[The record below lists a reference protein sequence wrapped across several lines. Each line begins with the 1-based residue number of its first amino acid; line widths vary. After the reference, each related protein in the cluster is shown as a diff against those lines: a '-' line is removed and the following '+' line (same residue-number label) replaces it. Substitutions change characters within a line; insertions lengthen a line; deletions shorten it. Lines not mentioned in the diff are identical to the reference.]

1 MADRISQIRS
11 NCLKDHLS
19 WFLCLSI
26 FIFFFESC
34 SPKPAPAP
42 APATKVKSKK
52 PDWLGGKNMDSDHW
66 FGIGSVAVGDSVS
79 PKTIAIESIQKQI
92 YHQIKKH
99 INNEFDIS
107 DSLLESICEKA
118 ISSRIEIIKT
128 LTKEAENYTDGKK
141 KYTLLSLNKK
151 IYSQRLE
158 KRLEELY
165 IGDILNR
172 IEGPPGKEN
181 FLLLSESIQMIVG
194 SIDIIIKKE
203 LQSKNSKSKMINK
216 VRNILNDY
224 NDRVLFTFD
233 PRYLNSVPIS
243 NDQQELTIRVVD
255 NVDHIRLDSIDVHIE
270 YDGLYDSQNWISDS
284 TNDFLV
290 LLPNVVSNTS
300 YVLTI
305 GVDYRKIF
313 RGDYLDLFSVKQNFS
328 NVTVIPRNIK
338 IYSTESI
345 STLGTGLEYSAIY
358 DSIKS
363 CFEDNYGA
371 EFVDHHHQAELLM
384 NIEVATKENMRRE
397 SRKQP
402 FKSEAFF
409 ILSLEYRQTGN
420 SLFSQVI
427 AKTEALDYDFVERA
441 SIRALKDLSS
451 SAIHSIC
458 Q

>member
-1 MADRISQIRS
+1 MIVM
-11 NCLKDHLS
+11 
-19 WFLCLSI
+19 F
-26 FIFFFESC
+26 FIEAC
-34 SPKPAPAP
+34 SPKPESEPE
-42 APATKVKSKK
+42 PATKVKSRK
-52 PDWLGGKNMDSDHW
+52 PDWVGGKNMDNDHW
-66 FGIGSVAVGDSVS
+66 FGIGSLAVGDSIS

-92 YHQIKKH
+92 YHQIKKN
-99 INNEFDIS
+99 INNEFDIR
-107 DSLLESICEKA
+107 DTVLESICDRA
-118 ISSRIEIIKT
+118 ISTRIDIVKT
-128 LTKEAENYTDGKK
+128 LTKEVENYTDGKK
-141 KYTLLSLNKK
+141 KYILLSLNKK
-151 IYSQRLE
+151 IYSERLE
-158 KRLEELY
+158 KRLEELN
-165 IGDILNR
+165 IEETLSR

-181 FLLLSESIQMIVG
+181 FLLLSEAIQMIVG
-194 SIDIIIKKE
+194 FIDFIIKKE
-203 LQSKNSKSKMINK
+203 LQSKNSNSKMINK
-216 VRNILNDY
+216 VKYILNDY

-255 NVDHIRLDSIDVHIE
+255 KVNHMRLDSIDVYME
-270 YDGLYDSQNWISDS
+270 YGGVYDSQNWISDS
-284 TNDFLV
+284 TNDFSV
-290 LLPNVVSNTS
+290 LLPNVVSKTS

-305 GVDYRKIF
+305 GVDYKKIF
-313 RGDYLDLFSVKQNFS
+313 KGNYLDLFSVKQNFS
-328 NVTVIPRNIK
+328 NVTIIPRNIK

-358 DSIKS
+358 DSIKR
-363 CFEDNYGA
+363 CFENNYGA
-371 EFVDHHHQAELLM
+371 EFVDNNQQAELLM

-409 ILSLEYRQTGN
+409 ILSLEYRQSGN

>member
-1 MADRISQIRS
+1 M
-11 NCLKDHLS
+11 
-19 WFLCLSI
+19 I

-107 DSLLESICEKA
+107 DSLLDSICEQA
-118 ISSRIEIIKT
+118 ISSRIEIIKN
-128 LTKEAENYTDGKK
+128 LTKEVENYSDGKK
-141 KYTLLSLNKK
+141 KYTLLSLDKK
-151 IYSQRLE
+151 IYSERLE
-158 KRLEELY
+158 KRLEELN
-165 IGDILNR
+165 IEDILNR
-172 IEGPPGKEN
+172 IDGPPGKEN
-181 FLLLSESIQMIVG
+181 FLLLSEAIQMIVG
-194 SIDIIIKKE
+194 SIDFIIKKE
-203 LQSKNSKSKMINK
+203 LQSKISNSKIINK
-216 VRNILNDY
+216 VRSILNDY

-255 NVDHIRLDSIDVHIE
+255 NVNHMRLDSIDVYIE
-270 YDGLYDSQNWISDS
+270 YGGLYDSQNWISDS

-290 LLPNVVSNTS
+290 LLPNVVSKTS

-305 GVDYRKIF
+305 GVDYKKIL

-363 CFEDNYGA
+363 CFQDNYGA
-371 EFVDHHHQAELLM
+371 EFVDNHHQAELLM

-451 SAIHSIC
+451 SAIRSIC

>member
-1 MADRISQIRS
+1 M
-11 NCLKDHLS
+11 
-19 WFLCLSI
+19 I

-34 SPKPAPAP
+34 SPKPAP

-66 FGIGSVAVGDSVS
+66 FGIGSVAFGDSVS

-107 DSLLESICEKA
+107 DSLLDSICEQA
-118 ISSRIEIIKT
+118 ISSRIEIIKN
-128 LTKEAENYTDGKK
+128 LTKEVENYSDGKK
-141 KYTLLSLNKK
+141 KYTLLSLDKK
-151 IYSQRLE
+151 IYSERLE
-158 KRLEELY
+158 KRLEELN
-165 IGDILNR
+165 IEDILNR
-172 IEGPPGKEN
+172 IDGPPGKEN
-181 FLLLSESIQMIVG
+181 FLLLSEAIQMIVG
-194 SIDIIIKKE
+194 SIDFIIKKE
-203 LQSKNSKSKMINK
+203 LQSKISNSKIINK
-216 VRNILNDY
+216 VRSILNDY
-224 NDRVLFTFD
+224 NDRILFTFD

-255 NVDHIRLDSIDVHIE
+255 NVNHMRLDSIDVYIE
-270 YDGLYDSQNWISDS
+270 YGGLYDSQKWVSDS
-284 TNDFLV
+284 INDFLV
-290 LLPNVVSNTS
+290 LLPNVVLNTS

-305 GVDYRKIF
+305 GVDYQKIL
-313 RGDYLDLFSVKQNFS
+313 RGDYLDLFSIKQNFS

-363 CFEDNYGA
+363 CFQDNYGA
-371 EFVDHHHQAELLM
+371 EFVDNHHQAELLM

-441 SIRALKDLSS
+441 SIRALKDLTS
-451 SAIHSIC
+451 SAIRSIC

>member
-1 MADRISQIRS
+1 M
-11 NCLKDHLS
+11 
-19 WFLCLSI
+19 I

-42 APATKVKSKK
+42 VTKVRSKK

-151 IYSQRLE
+151 IYSQQLE
-158 KRLEELY
+158 KRLEGLNIE
-165 IGDILNR
+165 DILNR

-181 FLLLSESIQMIVG
+181 FLLLSEAIQMVVG
-194 SIDIIIKKE
+194 SIDFIIQKE
-203 LQSKNSKSKMINK
+203 LQSKNSKSKIINR
-216 VRNILNDY
+216 VRYILNDY

-233 PRYLNSVPIS
+233 PRYLNSVSIS
-243 NDQQELTIRVVD
+243 NDQQELTIKVVD
-255 NVDHIRLDSIDVHIE
+255 NVNHMRLDSIDAYIE
-270 YDGLYDSQNWISDS
+270 YGGLYDSQNWVSDS
-284 TNDFLV
+284 TNDFSV

-305 GVDYRKIF
+305 GVDYKKIF

-328 NVTVIPRNIK
+328 TVTVIPRNIK

-402 FKSEAFF
+402 FKSEVFF

>member
-1 MADRISQIRS
+1 
-11 NCLKDHLS
+11 
-19 WFLCLSI
+19 
-26 FIFFFESC
+26 
-34 SPKPAPAP
+34 
-42 APATKVKSKK
+42 
-52 PDWLGGKNMDSDHW
+52 
-66 FGIGSVAVGDSVS
+66 
-79 PKTIAIESIQKQI
+79 
-92 YHQIKKH
+92 
-99 INNEFDIS
+99 
-107 DSLLESICEKA
+107 
-118 ISSRIEIIKT
+118 
-128 LTKEAENYTDGKK
+128 
-141 KYTLLSLNKK
+141 
-151 IYSQRLE
+151 
-158 KRLEELY
+158 
-165 IGDILNR
+165 
-172 IEGPPGKEN
+172 
-181 FLLLSESIQMIVG
+181 MIVG
-194 SIDIIIKKE
+194 SIDFIIKKE
-203 LQSKNSKSKMINK
+203 LQSKISNSKIINK
-216 VRNILNDY
+216 VRSILNDY

-255 NVDHIRLDSIDVHIE
+255 NVNHMRLDSIDVYIE
-270 YDGLYDSQNWISDS
+270 YGGLYDSQNWVSDS

-290 LLPNVVSNTS
+290 LLPNVVSKTS

-305 GVDYRKIF
+305 GVDYKKIL

-441 SIRALKDLSS
+441 SIRALKDLSN
-451 SAIHSIC
+451 SAIRSIC

>member
-1 MADRISQIRS
+1 M
-11 NCLKDHLS
+11 
-19 WFLCLSI
+19 I

-79 PKTIAIESIQKQI
+79 PKMIAIESIQKQI
-92 YHQIKKH
+92 YHQIKKN

-107 DSLLESICEKA
+107 DSLLDSICEQA
-118 ISSRIEIIKT
+118 ISSRIEIIKN
-128 LTKEAENYTDGKK
+128 LTKEAKNYTDGKK
-141 KYTLLSLNKK
+141 KYTLLSLDKK
-151 IYSQRLE
+151 IYSERLE
-158 KRLEELY
+158 KRLEELN
-165 IGDILNR
+165 IEDILNR
-172 IEGPPGKEN
+172 IDGPPGKEN
-181 FLLLSESIQMIVG
+181 FLLLSEAIQMIVG
-194 SIDIIIKKE
+194 SIDFIIKKE
-203 LQSKNSKSKMINK
+203 LQSKISNSKIINK

-224 NDRVLFTFD
+224 NDRILFTFD
-233 PRYLNSVPIS
+233 PKYLNSVPIS
-243 NDQQELTIRVVD
+243 NHQQELTIRVVD
-255 NVDHIRLDSIDVHIE
+255 NVNHMRLDSIDVYIE
-270 YDGLYDSQNWISDS
+270 YGGLYDSQNWVSDS

-290 LLPNVVSNTS
+290 LLPNVVLNTS

-305 GVDYRKIF
+305 GVDYQKIL
-313 RGDYLDLFSVKQNFS
+313 RGDYLDLFSIKQNFS

-363 CFEDNYGA
+363 CFQDNYGA
-371 EFVDHHHQAELLM
+371 EFVDNHHQAELLM

-409 ILSLEYRQTGN
+409 ILSLEYRQSGN

-451 SAIHSIC
+451 SAIRSIC

>member
-1 MADRISQIRS
+1 M
-11 NCLKDHLS
+11 
-19 WFLCLSI
+19 I

-34 SPKPAPAP
+34 SPKPEPVP
-42 APATKVKSKK
+42 VTKVKSKK

-66 FGIGSVAVGDSVS
+66 FGIGSVAFGDSVS

-107 DSLLESICEKA
+107 DSLLDVICEQA
-118 ISSRIEIIKT
+118 ISSRIEIIKN
-128 LTKEAENYTDGKK
+128 LAKEMENYTDGKK

-151 IYSQRLE
+151 IYSERLE
-158 KRLEELY
+158 KRLEELN

-172 IEGPPGKEN
+172 IDGPPGKEN
-181 FLLLSESIQMIVG
+181 FLLLSEAIQMIVG
-194 SIDIIIKKE
+194 SIDFIIKKE
-203 LQSKNSKSKMINK
+203 LQSKNSNSKIINR
-216 VRNILNDY
+216 VRYILNDY

-255 NVDHIRLDSIDVHIE
+255 NVNHMRIDSIDVYIE
-270 YDGLYDSQNWISDS
+270 YGGLYDSQSWISDS
-284 TNDFLV
+284 TNDFSV
-290 LLPNVVSNTS
+290 LLPDVVSNTS

-305 GVDYRKIF
+305 GVDYKKIF

-328 NVTVIPRNIK
+328 TVTVIPRNIK

-409 ILSLEYRQTGN
+409 ILSLEYRQSGN

-451 SAIHSIC
+451 SAIRSIC

>member
-1 MADRISQIRS
+1 M
-11 NCLKDHLS
+11 
-19 WFLCLSI
+19 I
-26 FIFFFESC
+26 FNVFFESC

-42 APATKVKSKK
+42 APATKVKTKK

-99 INNEFDIS
+99 ISTEFDIS
-107 DSLLESICEKA
+107 DSVLESICQQA
-118 ISSRIEIIKT
+118 ISSRIEIIEN
-128 LTKEAENYTDGKK
+128 LAKEAENYTDGKK
-141 KYTLLSLNKK
+141 KYSLLSINKK
-151 IYSQRLE
+151 IYYKRLE
-158 KRLEELY
+158 KRLEGLNIE
-165 IGDILNR
+165 DILNR

-181 FLLLSESIQMIVG
+181 FLLLSEAIQMIVG
-194 SIDIIIKKE
+194 SIDFIIKKE
-203 LQSKNSKSKMINK
+203 LQSKNSNSKIINR
-216 VRNILNDY
+216 VRYILNDY

-255 NVDHIRLDSIDVHIE
+255 NVNNMRLDSIDAYIE
-270 YDGLYDSQNWISDS
+270 YGGLYDSQNWISDS
-284 TNDFLV
+284 TNNFSV
-290 LLPNVVSNTS
+290 LLPNAVSNSS
-300 YVLTI
+300 YVFTI
-305 GVDYRKIF
+305 GVDYKKMF

-328 NVTVIPRNIK
+328 TVTVIPRNIK

-363 CFEDNYGA
+363 CFEDSYGA
-371 EFVDHHHQAELLM
+371 EFVDNHHQAELLM
-384 NIEVATKENMRRE
+384 NIEVATEENMRRE
-397 SRKQP
+397 SRKKP

-420 SLFSQVI
+420 NLFSQVI

-451 SAIHSIC
+451 SAIRNIC

>member
-1 MADRISQIRS
+1 M
-11 NCLKDHLS
+11 
-19 WFLCLSI
+19 I

-52 PDWLGGKNMDSDHW
+52 PEWLGGKNMDSDHW
-66 FGIGSVAVGDSVS
+66 FGIGSVAAGDSVS

-107 DSLLESICEKA
+107 DSLLDSICEQA
-118 ISSRIEIIKT
+118 ISSRIEIIKN

-141 KYTLLSLNKK
+141 KYTLLSLDKK
-151 IYSQRLE
+151 IYSERLE
-158 KRLEELY
+158 KRLEELN
-165 IGDILNR
+165 IEDILNR
-172 IEGPPGKEN
+172 IDGPPGKEN
-181 FLLLSESIQMIVG
+181 FLLLSEVIQMIID
-194 SIDIIIKKE
+194 SIDFIIKKE
-203 LQSKNSKSKMINK
+203 LQSKNSNSKMINK

-255 NVDHIRLDSIDVHIE
+255 NVNHMRLDSIDVYIE
-270 YDGLYDSQNWISDS
+270 YGGLYDSQKWVSDS
-284 TNDFLV
+284 INDFLV
-290 LLPNVVSNTS
+290 LLPNVVLNTS

-305 GVDYRKIF
+305 GVDYQKIL

-371 EFVDHHHQAELLM
+371 EFVDNHHQAELLM

-451 SAIHSIC
+451 SAIRSIC

>member
-1 MADRISQIRS
+1 M
-11 NCLKDHLS
+11 
-19 WFLCLSI
+19 I
-26 FIFFFESC
+26 FNVFFESC

-42 APATKVKSKK
+42 APATKVKTKK

-99 INNEFDIS
+99 IKSEFDIS
-107 DSLLESICEKA
+107 DSVLESICQQA
-118 ISSRIEIIKT
+118 ISSRIEIIEN
-128 LTKEAENYTDGKK
+128 LAKEAENYTDGKK

-151 IYSQRLE
+151 IYYKRLE
-158 KRLEELY
+158 KRLEGLNIE
-165 IGDILNR
+165 DILNR

-181 FLLLSESIQMIVG
+181 FLLLSEAIQMIVG
-194 SIDIIIKKE
+194 SIDFIIKKE
-203 LQSKNSKSKMINK
+203 LQSKNSKSKIINR
-216 VRNILNDY
+216 VRYILNDY

-233 PRYLNSVPIS
+233 PRYLNSVSIS

-255 NVDHIRLDSIDVHIE
+255 NVNHMRLDSIDAYIE
-270 YDGLYDSQNWISDS
+270 YGGLYDSQNWISDS
-284 TNDFLV
+284 TNDFSV

-305 GVDYRKIF
+305 GVDYKKIF
-313 RGDYLDLFSVKQNFS
+313 RGDYLGLFSVKQNFS
-328 NVTVIPRNIK
+328 TVTVIPRNIK

-451 SAIHSIC
+451 SAIRSIC

>member
-1 MADRISQIRS
+1 M
-11 NCLKDHLS
+11 
-19 WFLCLSI
+19 I

-34 SPKPAPAP
+34 SPKPAP

-66 FGIGSVAVGDSVS
+66 FGIGSVAFGDSVS

-107 DSLLESICEKA
+107 DSLLDGICEQA
-118 ISSRIEIIKT
+118 ISSRIEIIKN
-128 LTKEAENYTDGKK
+128 LTKEVENYSDGKK
-141 KYTLLSLNKK
+141 KYTLLSLDKK
-151 IYSQRLE
+151 IYSERLE
-158 KRLEELY
+158 KRLEELN
-165 IGDILNR
+165 IEDILNR
-172 IEGPPGKEN
+172 IDGPPGKEN
-181 FLLLSESIQMIVG
+181 FLLLSEAIQMIVG

-203 LQSKNSKSKMINK
+203 LQSKNSNSKMINK

-233 PRYLNSVPIS
+233 PQYLNSVPLS

-255 NVDHIRLDSIDVHIE
+255 NVNHMRLDSIDVYIE
-270 YDGLYDSQNWISDS
+270 YGGLYDSQNWISDS
-284 TNDFLV
+284 TNDFFV
-290 LLPNVVSNTS
+290 LLPNVVSKTS

-305 GVDYRKIF
+305 GVDYKKIL

-363 CFEDNYGA
+363 CFQDNYGA
-371 EFVDHHHQAELLM
+371 EFVDNHHQAELLM

-451 SAIHSIC
+451 SAIRSIC

>member
-1 MADRISQIRS
+1 M
-11 NCLKDHLS
+11 
-19 WFLCLSI
+19 I

-34 SPKPAPAP
+34 SPKPAP

-92 YHQIKKH
+92 YHQIKKD

-107 DSLLESICEKA
+107 DSLLDSICEQA
-118 ISSRIEIIKT
+118 ISSRIEIIKN

-151 IYSQRLE
+151 IYSERLE

-172 IEGPPGKEN
+172 IDGPPGKEN
-181 FLLLSESIQMIVG
+181 FLLLSEAIQMIVG
-194 SIDIIIKKE
+194 SIDFIIKKE
-203 LQSKNSKSKMINK
+203 LQSKISNSKIINK
-216 VRNILNDY
+216 VRSILNDY

-255 NVDHIRLDSIDVHIE
+255 NVNHMRLDSIDVYIE
-270 YDGLYDSQNWISDS
+270 YGGLYDSQKWVSDS

-305 GVDYRKIF
+305 GVDYKKIL

-363 CFEDNYGA
+363 CFQDNYGA
-371 EFVDHHHQAELLM
+371 EFVDNHHQAELLM

-451 SAIHSIC
+451 SAIRSIC

>member
-1 MADRISQIRS
+1 M
-11 NCLKDHLS
+11 
-19 WFLCLSI
+19 I
-26 FIFFFESC
+26 FNVFFESC

-52 PDWLGGKNMDSDHW
+52 PEWLGSKNMDSDHW

-79 PKTIAIESIQKQI
+79 PKTIAIESIQEQI

-107 DSLLESICEKA
+107 DSLLDSICEQA
-118 ISSRIEIIKT
+118 ISSRIEIIKN
-128 LTKEAENYTDGKK
+128 LTKEAKNYTDGKK
-141 KYTLLSLNKK
+141 KYTLLSLDKK
-151 IYSQRLE
+151 IYSERLE
-158 KRLEELY
+158 KRLEELN
-165 IGDILNR
+165 IEDILNR
-172 IEGPPGKEN
+172 IDGPPGKEN
-181 FLLLSESIQMIVG
+181 FLLLSEAIQMIVG
-194 SIDIIIKKE
+194 SIDFIIKKE
-203 LQSKNSKSKMINK
+203 LQSKNSNSKIINR
-216 VRNILNDY
+216 VRYILNDY

-255 NVDHIRLDSIDVHIE
+255 NVNHMRLDSIDVYIE
-270 YDGLYDSQNWISDS
+270 YGGLYDSQKWVSDS

-305 GVDYRKIF
+305 GVDYKKIL

-363 CFEDNYGA
+363 CFQDNYGA
-371 EFVDHHHQAELLM
+371 EFVDNHHQAELLM

-451 SAIHSIC
+451 SAIRSIC

>member
-1 MADRISQIRS
+1 M
-11 NCLKDHLS
+11 
-19 WFLCLSI
+19 I

-52 PDWLGGKNMDSDHW
+52 PDWLGGKNMDSGHW
-66 FGIGSVAVGDSVS
+66 FGVGSVAVGDSVS

-92 YHQIKKH
+92 YRQIKKH

-107 DSLLESICEKA
+107 DSLLDSICEKA

-128 LTKEAENYTDGKK
+128 LTKKTENYTDGKK
-141 KYTLLSLNKK
+141 KFTLLSLDKK
-151 IYSQRLE
+151 IYSERLE
-158 KRLEELY
+158 KRLEGLNIE
-165 IGDILNR
+165 DILDR
-172 IEGPPGKEN
+172 ITGPPGKEN
-181 FLLLSESIQMIVG
+181 FLLLSEALQMIVG
-194 SIDIIIKKE
+194 SIDFIIKKQ
-203 LQSKNSKSKMINK
+203 LQSKNSNSKMINK
-216 VRNILNDY
+216 VKSILNDY

-243 NDQQELTIRVVD
+243 NDQQELIIRVVD
-255 NVDHIRLDSIDVHIE
+255 KVNHMRLDSIDVYIE
-270 YDGLYDSQNWISDS
+270 YGGLYDSQNWISDS
-284 TNDFLV
+284 TNEFSV

-305 GVDYRKIF
+305 GVDYKKIF
-313 RGDYLDLFSVKQNFS
+313 RGDYLELFSVKQNFS
-328 NVTVIPRNIK
+328 SVTVIPRNIK

-363 CFEDNYGA
+363 CFQDNYGA
-371 EFVDHHHQAELLM
+371 EFVDNHHQAELLM

-409 ILSLEYRQTGN
+409 ILSLEYRQTGD

>member
-1 MADRISQIRS
+1 M
-11 NCLKDHLS
+11 
-19 WFLCLSI
+19 I

-107 DSLLESICEKA
+107 DSLLDSICEQA
-118 ISSRIEIIKT
+118 ISSRIEIIKN
-128 LTKEAENYTDGKK
+128 LTKEVENYSDGKK
-141 KYTLLSLNKK
+141 KYTLLSLDKK
-151 IYSQRLE
+151 IYSERLE
-158 KRLEELY
+158 KRLEELN
-165 IGDILNR
+165 IEDILNR
-172 IEGPPGKEN
+172 IDGPPGKEN
-181 FLLLSESIQMIVG
+181 FLLLSEAIQMIVG
-194 SIDIIIKKE
+194 SIDFIIKKE
-203 LQSKNSKSKMINK
+203 LQSKISNSKIINK
-216 VRNILNDY
+216 VRSILNDY
-224 NDRVLFTFD
+224 NDRILFTFD

-255 NVDHIRLDSIDVHIE
+255 NVNHMRLDSIDVYIE
-270 YDGLYDSQNWISDS
+270 YGGLYDSQNWVSDS

-290 LLPNVVSNTS
+290 LLPNVVLNTS

-305 GVDYRKIF
+305 GVDYRKILI
-313 RGDYLDLFSVKQNFS
+313 GDYLDLFSIKQNFS

-363 CFEDNYGA
+363 CFQDNYGA
-371 EFVDHHHQAELLM
+371 EFVDNHHQAELLM

-451 SAIHSIC
+451 SAIRSIC

>member
-1 MADRISQIRS
+1 M
-11 NCLKDHLS
+11 
-19 WFLCLSI
+19 I

-42 APATKVKSKK
+42 VTKVRSKK

-151 IYSQRLE
+151 IYSQQLE
-158 KRLEELY
+158 KRLEGLNIE
-165 IGDILNR
+165 DILNR

-181 FLLLSESIQMIVG
+181 FLLLSEAIQMVVG
-194 SIDIIIKKE
+194 SIDFIIQKE
-203 LQSKNSKSKMINK
+203 LQSKNSKSKIINR
-216 VRNILNDY
+216 VRYILNDY

-255 NVDHIRLDSIDVHIE
+255 NVDHTRLDSIDVHIE
-270 YDGLYDSQNWISDS
+270 YGGLYDSQNWISDS
-284 TNDFLV
+284 TNDFFV

-300 YVLTI
+300 YLLTI

-338 IYSTESI
+338 IYSTEPI

-371 EFVDHHHQAELLM
+371 EFVDNHHQAELLM
-384 NIEVATKENMRRE
+384 NIEVSTKENMRRK

-409 ILSLEYRQTGN
+409 ILSLEYRQTGDN
-420 SLFSQVI
+420 LFSQVI

-451 SAIHSIC
+451 SAIRSIC

>member
-1 MADRISQIRS
+1 M
-11 NCLKDHLS
+11 
-19 WFLCLSI
+19 I
-26 FIFFFESC
+26 FNVFFESC

-42 APATKVKSKK
+42 APATKVKTKK
-52 PDWLGGKNMDSDHW
+52 PDWLGGKNMDSGHW
-66 FGIGSVAVGDSVS
+66 FGIGSVAIGDSVS
-79 PKTIAIESIQKQI
+79 PKTIAIESIRKQI
-92 YHQIKKH
+92 YHQIKKN
-99 INNEFDIS
+99 INNEFEIS
-107 DSLLESICEKA
+107 DSLLESISEKA
-118 ISSRIEIIKT
+118 ISSRIEIIKN
-128 LTKEAENYTDGKK
+128 LAKETENYTDGKK

-151 IYSQRLE
+151 IYAERLE
-158 KRLEELY
+158 KRLEELN
-165 IGDILNR
+165 IEDILNR

-181 FLLLSESIQMIVG
+181 FLLLSEAIQMIVG
-194 SIDIIIKKE
+194 SIDFIIKKE
-203 LQSKNSKSKMINK
+203 LQSKNSNSKIINR
-216 VRNILNDY
+216 VRYILNDY

-255 NVDHIRLDSIDVHIE
+255 NVNHMRLDSIDVYIE
-270 YDGLYDSQNWISDS
+270 YGGLYDSQKWVSDS
-284 TNDFLV
+284 INDFLV
-290 LLPNVVSNTS
+290 LLPNVVSNDS

-305 GVDYRKIF
+305 GVDYKKIL

-363 CFEDNYGA
+363 CFQDNYGA
-371 EFVDHHHQAELLM
+371 EFVDNHHQAELLM

-427 AKTEALDYDFVERA
+427 ANTEVLDYDFVERA

-451 SAIHSIC
+451 SAIRSIC

>member
-1 MADRISQIRS
+1 M
-11 NCLKDHLS
+11 
-19 WFLCLSI
+19 I

-34 SPKPAPAP
+34 SPKPAP

-203 LQSKNSKSKMINK
+203 LQSKNSNSKMINK

-255 NVDHIRLDSIDVHIE
+255 NVNHMRLDSIDVYIE
-270 YDGLYDSQNWISDS
+270 YGGLYDSQKWISDS
-284 TNDFLV
+284 TNDFFV
-290 LLPNVVSNTS
+290 LLPNVVSKTS

-313 RGDYLDLFSVKQNFS
+313 SGDYLDLFSVKQNFS

-371 EFVDHHHQAELLM
+371 EFVDNHYQAELLM